1 VSSPLARRVAA
12 LLAAALLVAA
22 CSDAPPSAS
31 PGASSAPED
40 TLAIYR
46 TIAEDVAAI
55 RDLEKPDRADPQVID
70 AAQLFENFQAEF
82 DESNPEEV
90 ILLAER
96 VYKALG
102 LFPQDASL
110 RDIYLEL
117 QGSQVIGYYD
127 PSVDE
132 LFIVARSCDAGETC
146 DLGPTERLT
155 YAHEFTHEL
164 QDAAFDLESL
174 GLEEAVDEGDL
185 ALAILGLV
193 EGDAVSAQTAWM
205 AEHLSPAD
213 LARVAA
219 EASTPEMLAVMAR
232 TPAILLETSLFPYQ
246 AGAAFVNHLMAQGGY
261 GAVND
266 AYENLPLSSEQ
277 ILHPEKYLA
286 GEEPVDVDIRDDLAA
301 VFGSGWTLD
310 TRDTLGEL
318 QLKVWLREGGLL
330 GDQARIATEGWGG
343 DRIALLAAPDS
354 GGDVIVISTA
364 WDSAADA
371 AEFRD
376 AATAVVAG
384 LGRGGSVVLRDER
397 VVVSIGS
404 AGPQGASLDVILVGL
419 ATEP

>member
-1 VSSPLARRVAA
+1 
-12 LLAAALLVAA
+12 
-22 CSDAPPSAS
+22 
-31 PGASSAPED
+31 
-40 TLAIYR
+40 
-46 TIAEDVAAI
+46 
-55 RDLEKPDRADPQVID
+55 
-70 AAQLFENFQAEF
+70 
-82 DESNPEEV
+82 
-90 ILLAER
+90 
-96 VYKALG
+96 
-102 LFPQDASL
+102 
-110 RDIYLEL
+110 
-117 QGSQVIGYYD
+117 
-127 PSVDE
+127 
-132 LFIVARSCDAGETC
+132 
-146 DLGPTERLT
+146 
-155 YAHEFTHEL
+155 
-164 QDAAFDLESL
+164 
-174 GLEEAVDEGDL
+174 
-185 ALAILGLV
+185 
-193 EGDAVSAQTAWM
+193 
-205 AEHLSPAD
+205 
-213 LARVAA
+213 
-219 EASTPEMLAVMAR
+219 
-232 TPAILLETSLFPYQ
+232 
-246 AGAAFVNHLMAQGGY
+246 MAQGGY

>member
-1 VSSPLARRVAA
+1 MSSPLARRVAA

-40 TLAIYR
+40 SLAIYR
-46 TIAEDVAAI
+46 AIAEVVAAI
-55 RDLEKPDRADPQVID
+55 RDLEKPERADPQVID
-70 AAQLFENFQAEF
+70 AQQLFENFQAEF

-205 AEHLSPAD
+205 AEHLAPAD

-261 GAVND
+261 EAVND

-301 VFGSGWTLD
+301 AFGSGWTLD
-310 TRDTLGEL
+310 TRDTFGEL

-354 GGDVIVISTA
+354 GGDVMVISTA

-376 AATAVVAG
+376 AATAVVAA

-397 VVVSIGS
+397 VVVSVGS

-419 ATEP
+419 ATEL